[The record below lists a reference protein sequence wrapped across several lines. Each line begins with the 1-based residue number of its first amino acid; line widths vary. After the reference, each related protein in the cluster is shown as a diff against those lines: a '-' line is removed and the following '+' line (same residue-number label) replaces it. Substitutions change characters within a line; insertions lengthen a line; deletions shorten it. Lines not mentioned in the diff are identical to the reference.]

1 MPDNLPYRVVALYHF
16 VHFPDPQAI
25 RDPLYAFCDSHAIKG
40 TILIAH
46 EGINGTVAGSADAI
60 SALTEYLNGLDGCA
74 GMEIKFSSALEL
86 PFRRLKVK
94 IKPEIVTM
102 GVAGINPSEHAGTYV
117 NAEEWN
123 DVISDPD
130 TLVIDTRNDYEV
142 AIGSFKGAINPHTTN
157 FREFPQWL
165 EQQKAEWEK
174 QGRKPKLAMFCTG
187 GIRCEK
193 STAFAKKIGLYDVYH
208 LKGGI
213 LRYLENIP
221 AEKSLWQGD
230 CFVFDDRVAVGQ
242 DLTLTDYDL
251 CHACRMPL
259 TRDEKSHTDYEPG
272 VSCSHCIDQISEDK
286 RRRHA
291 ERQKQMMLAKAR
303 GVKHLGA
310 IHKKANTGSKQQN

>member
-1 MPDNLPYRVVALYHF
+1 
-16 VHFPDPQAI
+16 
-25 RDPLYAFCDSHAIKG
+25 
-40 TILIAH
+40 
-46 EGINGTVAGSADAI
+46 
-60 SALTEYLNGLDGCA
+60 
-74 GMEIKFSSALEL
+74 
-86 PFRRLKVK
+86 
-94 IKPEIVTM
+94 
-102 GVAGINPSEHAGTYV
+102 
-117 NAEEWN
+117 
-123 DVISDPD
+123 
-130 TLVIDTRNDYEV
+130 IDTRNDYEV

-193 STAFAKKIGLYDVYH
+193 STAFAKKIGLDEVYH

-221 AEKSLWQGD
+221 AEQSLWQGD

-259 TRDEKSHTDYEPG
+259 TPDEKAHEDYQPG
-272 VSCSHCIDQISEDK
+272 VSCPNCIDQTSEDK
-286 RRRHA
+286 RRRFA
-291 ERQKQMMLAKAR
+291 ERQKQMLLAKAR
-303 GVKHLGA
+303 GEKHLGV
-310 IHKKANTGSKQQN
+310 IYKNTKAPSKQQN